1 VNAVGANQRAFDLA
15 VKVGADALQVWP
27 PRTFAFVVRVTH
39 AIADGSAL
47 TANFTNPRHLKLL
60 SFQ

>member
-1 VNAVGANQRAFDLA
+1 VNAVGANQRALDLA

-27 PRTFAFVVRVTH
+27 PRTFAFVVRMTD
-39 AIADGSAL
+39 AIADRSAF
-47 TANFTNPRHLKLL
+47 TANFTGSRHLKFL

>member
-15 VKVGADALQVWP
+15 VKLGAHALQVWP
-27 PRTFAFVVRVTH
+27 PRTFAFVIRVTH
-39 AIADGSAL
+39 AIADRSAF
-47 TANFTNPRHLKLL
+47 TTNFTNSRHFKFL